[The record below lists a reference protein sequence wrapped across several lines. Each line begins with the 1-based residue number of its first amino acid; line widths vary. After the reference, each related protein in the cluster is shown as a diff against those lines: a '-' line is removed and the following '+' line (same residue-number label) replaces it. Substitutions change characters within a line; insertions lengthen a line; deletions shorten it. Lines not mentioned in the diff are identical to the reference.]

1 MRVELYRSAL
11 RGASR
16 VLVMGATLELID
28 MLLVEGVGHV
38 AAIDLHPE
46 TIEALRRLAT
56 QEWRRVE
63 LESATGASRGRP
75 GTPRFD
81 VVLCD
86 GGLMF
91 LPFPDDW
98 RTVLTVI
105 HGYLSPGG
113 RLVANQDSTAPSE
126 TGFRDHYAQALA
138 RFESEP
144 PPPDPEQRTT
154 GGSWSWPPS

>member
-1 MRVELYRSAL
+1 MELYRSAL

-28 MLLVEGVGHV
+28 MLVAEGVAHV

-56 QEWRRVE
+56 QEWQRAELRVGDWRE
-63 LESATGASRGRP
+63 PWPAWHAA
-75 GTPRFD
+75 FD

-105 HGYLSPGG
+105 HGYLRPGG
-113 RLVANQDSTAPSE
+113 RLVANQNSTAPSE
-126 TGFRDHYAQALA
+126 TGFHDHYAQAVA
-138 RFESEP
+138 RFES
-144 PPPDPEQRTT
+144 
-154 GGSWSWPPS
+154 